1 MCVYKINVYIHFIT
15 VGFFSP
21 LNIMVNEGDTVNIT
35 VGLMSEK
42 LCDFVEVMINF
53 TTNNSDT
60 TGKCMII
67 ILLYS
72 RFD

>member
-1 MCVYKINVYIHFIT
+1 MYTNVYIHFIT

-35 VGLMSEK
+35 VGLMSDK
-42 LCDFVEVMINF
+42 LICDFVEVMINF
-53 TTNNSDT
+53 TTNNSDA
-60 TGKCMII
+60 TGKCMIII

>member
-1 MCVYKINVYIHFIT
+1 MYTNVYIHFIT
-15 VGFFSP
+15 VGFFSL
-21 LNIMVNEGDTVNIT
+21 LNITINEGETMNIT
-35 VGLMSEK
+35 VGLMSDK

-53 TTNNSDT
+53 TTNNSDA

-67 ILLYS
+67 IILYS